1 MTADP
6 RDLDARTS
14 DAVRALLE
22 LEDDAPDT
30 LRETLPGASVP
41 FWAQVRMR
49 VAWVLSAQ
57 QTGSVDVASG
67 TWNRWKEARRI
78 ARAHLPDRWDAPRRA
93 GRHDV
98 CFYVAGGTLAAEGG
112 TARNWLVDD
121 FAAAAEDAV
130 VVQQQPLPSPLGS
143 PWFRPTL
150 SMDAANARVTL
161 RVRGRYPS
169 DAVVR
174 SIESLLADFAQRLGQ
189 NPDAFAKIAQR
200 AIRDENHRGPQ
211 LDELRRL
218 IDRVRP
224 RVVVFDNGSYTYH
237 GESVGLFKDAG
248 AYVAEP
254 QHGWIGPSH
263 AAYNYGRLFLE
274 PALRRALPDELLT
287 FGGFWSDSIRHPG
300 RVTAIGKPHLERQ
313 AASAPASRRP
323 QVLVVSSRT
332 HPEQTDALVVELRGL
347 LDDTWSV
354 VFRPHPGERTETVRR
369 YPRLSVEPGVTIDVE
384 PDVYESL
391 KRTTVVVGE
400 ASTVLFEARA
410 FGCQV
415 IPRDSP
421 FAAGVIGDAFGERA
435 QDARQIAERIRSG
448 AERPDAQ
455 TPVDDGIW
463 APHSVPSF
471 RTWLT
476 RSLDGDSGR
485 QSGSFERS

>member
-1 MTADP
+1 MTTDP
-6 RDLDARTS
+6 GSVDARTS
-14 DAVRALLE
+14 DAVRKLLD
-22 LEDDAPDT
+22 LEDAAPDA

-57 QTGSVDVASG
+57 KTGSVDVAPG

-78 ARAHLPDRWDAPRRA
+78 ARAQLPSRWDAPRRA

-98 CFYVAGGTLAAEGG
+98 CFYVAGGTLAGESG

-121 FAAAAEDAV
+121 FATAAEGSI
-130 VVQQQPLPSPLGS
+130 VVQQQPLPSPLGP
-143 PWFRPTL
+143 PWFRPTV
-150 SMDAANARVTL
+150 SMDAANARVTM
-161 RVRGRYPS
+161 RVRGKQPS
-169 DAVVR
+169 EAVLG
-174 SIESLLADFAQRLGQ
+174 SIESLLAEFAHRLGQ
-189 NPDAFAKIAQR
+189 QPDAFATIARR
-200 AIRDENHRGPQ
+200 AVRDENHRGPQ

-224 RVVVFDNGSYTYH
+224 RVVLFDNGSYTYH
-237 GESVGLFKDAG
+237 GEAVGLFKDAG

-263 AAYNYGRLFLE
+263 AAYNYGRLFQE

-287 FGGFWSDSIRHPG
+287 FGTFWSDSIRHPG

-313 AASAPASRRP
+313 TATAPASRRP

-332 HPEQTDALVVELRGL
+332 DPERTDALVVELRAL
-347 LDDTWSV
+347 LDDSWSI
-354 VFRPHPGERTETVRR
+354 VFRPHPGERAETARR
-369 YPRLSVEPGVTIDVE
+369 YPRLSAAPGVTVDAE

-410 FGCQV
+410 FGCAV
-415 IPRDSP
+415 IPRDSS
-421 FAAGVIGDAFGERA
+421 FAAGVIGDAFGERV
-435 QDARQIAERIRSG
+435 QDAPQIAERIQALRGNPEVS
-448 AERPDAQ
+448 
-455 TPVDDGIW
+455 VDDSIW
-463 APHSVPSF
+463 APHPIQTF
-471 RTWLT
+471 TEWLT
-476 RSLDGDSGR
+476 ERRAGDR
-485 QSGSFERS
+485 PPLAGSSETL

>member
-1 MTADP
+1 VIAEP
-6 RDLDARTS
+6 GGLDARTS
-14 DAVRALLE
+14 DAVRKLLE
-22 LEDDAPDT
+22 LEDDAPDA

-57 QTGSVDVASG
+57 KTGSVDVAPG
-67 TWNRWKEARRI
+67 TWNRGKEARRI
-78 ARAHLPDRWDAPRRA
+78 ARAHLPSRWDAPRRA

-98 CFYVAGGTLAAEGG
+98 CFYVAGGTLARDGA

-121 FAAAAEDAV
+121 FASVSDDAV

-150 SMDAANARVTL
+150 SMDAANARVTM
-161 RVRGRYPS
+161 RVRGKRPS
-169 DAVVR
+169 EEVLR
-174 SIESLLADFAQRLGQ
+174 SIDSLLAEFARQLGEQ
-189 NPDAFAKIAQR
+189 PDLFTKIAQR
-200 AIRDENHRGPQ
+200 AVRDENHRGPQ

-263 AAYNYGRLFLE
+263 AAYNYGLLFRE

-287 FGGFWSDSIRHPG
+287 FGAFWSDSIRHPG

-313 AASAPASRRP
+313 AAVAPASRRP

-332 HPEQTDALVVELRGL
+332 DPEQTDALVVELREL
-347 LDDTWSV
+347 LDDAWSI
-354 VFRPHPGERTETVRR
+354 VFRPHPGERNEAARR
-369 YPRLSVEPGVTIDVE
+369 YPRLSAASGVTVDEE

-410 FGCQV
+410 FGCDV
-415 IPRDSP
+415 IPRDSA
-421 FAAGVIGDAFGERA
+421 FAAGVIGDAFGERV
-435 QDARQIAERIRSG
+435 QDARQIAERIRAG
-448 AERPDAQ
+448 RGDASARMA
-455 TPVDDGIW
+455 TDDSIW
-463 APHSVPSF
+463 APHPIQTF
-471 RTWLT
+471 AGWLSE
-476 RSLDGDSGR
+476 RLDVDEAPLA
-485 QSGSFERS
+485 GSTETP